1 MKKNILVEIISL
13 LFIILFL
20 YTGISKLM
28 DYTVFKEQIATSPLL
43 APISGWIAI
52 LLPAIE
58 IILSVILFIPRWRL
72 KGLYASLVLM
82 ILFTGYIIAILTFNE
97 HIPCSCGGVIELLS
111 WKGHIAFNSAFIGL
125 ALAGIALGKGTKK
138 TKSTLPGSRKW
149 AIANK

>member
-1 MKKNILVEIISL
+1 MRKNTIVEIISL

-28 DYTVFKEQIATSPLL
+28 DYAVFKEQIATSPLL

-58 IILSVILFIPRWRL
+58 IMLSVILFIPRWRL

-82 ILFTGYIIAILTFNE
+82 IMFTGYIIAILTFNE

-125 ALAGIALGKGTKK
+125 ALAGIALGKGMKK
-138 TKSTLPGSRKW
+138 TKSILRGSRKW